1 MISMKKLKKI
11 SSAAALVALSISLAV
26 PQSVQAHQVWCH
38 SGCQDTLR
46 TVEFFHKSK
55 NVYVALTK
63 VERIWQEASYSLENG
78 ILAEFDSK
86 VDSSK
91 SLRIDEYQVALD
103 GYIEMRKAM
112 DELAETIAILQEV
125 DANCEKVEE
134 FALALERNLREAEN
148 FPRIGTAGVRYSDA
162 AGLANEGIS
171 SMASITDILAAW
183 QSDLK
188 MMSATLDEVI
198 VAMQDA
204 MPLTERGQFASV
216 MLSGRNAFG
225 EKMPQFTNMFSAYQR
240 LYVTTVLATIS
251 TTMQVYPN
259 GYEWLAEN

>member
-1 MISMKKLKKI
+1 
-11 SSAAALVALSISLAV
+11 
-26 PQSVQAHQVWCH
+26 
-38 SGCQDTLR
+38 
-46 TVEFFHKSK
+46 
-55 NVYVALTK
+55 
-63 VERIWQEASYSLENG
+63 
-78 ILAEFDSK
+78 
-86 VDSSK
+86 
-91 SLRIDEYQVALD
+91 
-103 GYIEMRKAM
+103 
-112 DELAETIAILQEV
+112 
-125 DANCEKVEE
+125 
-134 FALALERNLREAEN
+134 
-148 FPRIGTAGVRYSDA
+148 
-162 AGLANEGIS
+162 
-171 SMASITDILAAW
+171 
-183 QSDLK
+183 

>member
-1 MISMKKLKKI
+1 MK
-11 SSAAALVALSISLAV
+11 SNFLSICTAAIIGLGTFNAT
-26 PQSVQAHQVWCH
+26 PAKAHQVWCH
-38 SGCQDTLR
+38 SGCLDTLR

-63 VERIWQEASYSLENG
+63 IERIWQEASYSLENG
-78 ILAEFDSK
+78 ILAEFDNK
-86 VDSSK
+86 VDPANA
-91 SLRIDEYQVALD
+91 LRIDEYQIALD
-103 GYIEMRKAM
+103 GYIEMRAAM
-112 DELAETIAILQEV
+112 NELSAAIAILQEV

-134 FALALERNLREAEN
+134 FALALERNLREAED

-162 AGLANEGIS
+162 AGVPKEGIS

-183 QSDLK
+183 QSDLAT
-188 MMSATLDEVI
+188 MAITLDEVI
-198 VAMQDA
+198 AAMKDA
-204 MPLTERGQFASV
+204 MPLTERGQFAAV

>member
-1 MISMKKLKKI
+1 MKSMLKKI
-11 SSAAALVALSISLAV
+11 RTVTASTVLLLGLAATPEYAS
-26 PQSVQAHQVWCH
+26 AHQVWCH

-55 NVYVALTK
+55 DVYVALTK

-91 SLRIDEYQVALD
+91 SLRIDEYQIALN
-103 GYIEMRKAM
+103 GYIEMGSAM
-112 DELAETIAILQEV
+112 DELAKAISVLQEV

-134 FALALERNLREAEN
+134 FALALERNLSEADN
-148 FPRIGTAGVRYSDA
+148 FPRVGTAGVRYSDA
-162 AGLANEGIS
+162 AGLAEEGIS
-171 SMASITDILAAW
+171 SMSSITDILGAW

-188 MMSATLDEVI
+188 VMSETLDEVI

-204 MPLTERGQFASV
+204 MPLTERGQFAAV

-240 LYVTTVLATIS
+240 LYVTTVLATIA

-259 GYEWLAEN
+259 GYEWLAAN